1 MFTHSQAFS
10 GFSVDDIERARTFY
24 AETLGFE
31 VTEANGMLTLHLA
44 GDGRVLVY
52 PKEGHEPA
60 SFTVLNLPVDDI
72 DAAVDALAARGVAF
86 ERYEGMPHD
95 DKGIVRPPAP
105 EYGPPIAWFKDP
117 AGNILAVLQAGARE
131 GTESAGSGA
140 GEVHLQLSVYPLRQP
155 HLRPAIEAAL
165 TAAADEGV
173 AITVGRLSTLV
184 RGDEPAVFA
193 ALRAAFRAAGS
204 SGSTVLVATLASG
217 APSDETVDGIQS
229 AVSSGATLT

>member
-1 MFTHSQAFS
+1 MFTHSHAFS
-10 GFSVDDIERARTFY
+10 GFSVDDVASARAFY
-24 AETLGFE
+24 AETLGIE
-31 VTEANGMLTLHLA
+31 VSEANGMLTLHLA
-44 GDGRVLVY
+44 GGGRVLIY

-95 DKGIVRPPAP
+95 DKGIVRPPLP

-117 AGNILAVLQAGARE
+117 AGNILSVLEAGAPE
-131 GTESAGSGA
+131 DAEPGA
-140 GEVHLQLSVYPLRQP
+140 GEVHLQLSVYPLRQT

-165 TAAADEGV
+165 QAAVGEGV
-173 AITVGRLSTLV
+173 DVTVGRLSTLL

-204 SGSTVLVATLASG
+204 SGSTVMVATLANG
-217 APSDETVDGIQS
+217 APTDATVGAIQ
-229 AVSSGATLT
+229 AGLGEREA